1 MCIVY
6 KKYRGLSRK
15 RDELENGRE
24 MGFMEVFYR
33 EEKEGLYG
41 ERRMG
46 NIVSESKS
54 QVVL

>member
-15 RDELENGRE
+15 RSELENGRE
-24 MGFMEVFYR
+24 MGVIETFYR

-41 ERRMG
+41 EERRMG
-46 NIVSESKS
+46 NSVSESKP
-54 QVVL
+54 

>member
-15 RDELENGRE
+15 RGELENGQE
-24 MGFMEVFYR
+24 MGFMEAFYR
-33 EEKEGLYG
+33 AEREGFYG

-54 QVVL
+54 